1 MKTRLSK
8 PQVLTLEMIPKT
20 YCLLSTTFEIRW
32 LMVDRSVE
40 GLSVGQWFS
49 GEAVGWWSL
58 VGELVKDLS
67 VG

>member
-49 GEAVGWWSL
+49 GEAVGGL
-58 VGELVKDLS
+58 VVIGR
-67 VG
+67 

>member
-1 MKTRLSK
+1 MKTRLNK

-32 LMVDRSVE
+32 LMADRSVE

-49 GEAVGWWSL
+49 GEAVGGL
-58 VGELVKDLS
+58 VVIGR
-67 VG
+67 